1 MKKYLKVGQIYRNK
15 LSNEFLEDAGIE
27 LIAPDEIFVKY
38 PRWKKYYASNYGRLI
53 SLQDGV
59 RLLNPNQLNRNGGDS
74 YVNYKLSKNHG
85 KSTMTISAHR
95 LVADTFLQNYW
106 KDKSRNQL
114 QAHHLDHSKSNNYY
128 RNLMLLPTNL
138 HYLMNKLQSIC
149 VVVNGAAVPVVT
161 AYDLIS
167 DNLTLDEIILES
179 EARDKKVDTIDGYE
193 IHELK
198 GLMVGY
204 QYTDTEDAA
213 GATQE

>member
-1 MKKYLKVGQIYRNK
+1 
-15 LSNEFLEDAGIE
+15 
-27 LIAPDEIFVKY
+27 
-38 PRWKKYYASNYGRLI
+38 
-53 SLQDGV
+53 
-59 RLLNPNQLNRNGGDS
+59 
-74 YVNYKLSKNHG
+74 
-85 KSTMTISAHR
+85 
-95 LVADTFLQNYW
+95 
-106 KDKSRNQL
+106 
-114 QAHHLDHSKSNNYY
+114 
-128 RNLMLLPTNL
+128 MLLPTNL